1 MYKNTAS
8 QSVCFQMISTSDGS
22 SVTTG
27 TPAVY
32 VTGDAGT
39 QASGGGTATHEG
51 NGCWSYAPTQAETNY
66 NHVAFTMTLS
76 GAITQTVQTWP
87 ITLADFKATGFSTHD
102 AADVV
107 TAMQAV
113 AADFKADVSG
123 VATAAALTTVE
134 GKIDAID
141 DYVDTEVAAV
151 KAVTDKLDTA
161 MELDGAVYRFT
172 ENALEEAPAG
182 GGVGTDVNVISVAG
196 TAVTSVD
203 DFKADVSG
211 ITATVDEDDIHD
223 ALDSYEASDPSSPPV
238 ILPPSYDDDCRV
250 FAWMGAEGAE
260 AGPPATVPAWLR
272 ISELPHS
279 SGGRFW
285 SGRKIAPSYDAD
297 TGSLY
302 WDVVRGAVARVFIPS
317 HGIDMTIT
325 VPDAATYDLTTA

>member
-1 MYKNTAS
+1 
-8 QSVCFQMISTSDGS
+8 
-22 SVTTG
+22 
-27 TPAVY
+27 
-32 VTGDAGT
+32 
-39 QASGGGTATHEG
+39 
-51 NGCWSYAPTQAETNY
+51 
-66 NHVAFTMTLS
+66 
-76 GAITQTVQTWP
+76 
-87 ITLADFKATGFSTHD
+87 
-102 AADVV
+102 
-107 TAMQAV
+107 V